1 MDEPEELK
9 KYYEVTIKELIK
21 KCDDIELL
29 DLIIRLLRK
38 RE

>member
-1 MDEPEELK
+1 MDDPEELK
-9 KYYEVTIKELIK
+9 KHYVETINELIK